1 MSVVYLVR
9 QGTTLHRKDSS
20 LLLCQGRRPV
30 EKLPAEELDRLVVLG
45 SVTLSPAAISFLLG
59 RGIDTVFLSFHGRYL
74 GRLSAG
80 TRKNVYLRLQQ
91 YDRLRDAP
99 FRLEVARRI
108 VRAKILSQA
117 GVLESRLKDG
127 PNPVLSQG
135 RERLL
140 EAAAGACRAGD
151 PASLRGFEGRAG
163 AVYFRCFEELLRT
176 PDFVFRGRNRRPPRD
191 PVNVMLSLGYTL
203 LLAALEREVEQSGLD
218 PGVGCFHDLEYG
230 RPSLVLDLQE
240 EFRVP
245 AVDLVVLRACN
256 RRVMRL
262 QDFYFPERMAEEA
275 RDLADFPELKCEAP
289 VVLTYEGYR
298 KFIGLFESR
307 CGERLS
313 VRPLAG
319 ETAAPAGGK
328 RHELRALFRRQVARY
343 VRAVKGE
350 EEYEPVVWDS
360 RR

>member
-1 MSVVYLVR
+1 MSTVYLVR
-9 QGTTLHRKDSS
+9 QGTTLNRKDSS
-20 LLLCQGRRPV
+20 LLLCQGKRPL
-30 EKLPAEELDRLVVLG
+30 EKIPAEELDRLVILG
-45 SVTLSPAAISFLLG
+45 NVTLSPAAVSFLLT
-59 RGIDTVFLSFHGRYL
+59 RGIDTVFLSFYGRYL
-74 GRLSAG
+74 GRLSSG
-80 TRKNVYLRLQQ
+80 TRKNVYLRIQQ
-91 YDRLRDAP
+91 YDRFQDAD
-99 FRLEVARRI
+99 FRLAVARRI
-108 VRAKILSQA
+108 VRAKVLSQA

-127 PNPVLSQG
+127 PNPVLSLG

-140 EAAAGACRAGD
+140 EAAASAAKAGD

-163 AVYFRCFEELLRT
+163 AVYFRCLEEMLRT
-176 PDFVFRGRNRRPPRD
+176 PEFVFRGRNRRPPKD

-218 PGVGCFHDLEYG
+218 PCVGCFHELEYG

-245 AVDLVVLRACN
+245 AVDLLVLRACN

-262 QDFYFPERMAEEA
+262 QDFYFPDRMAEEA
-275 RDLADFPELKCEAP
+275 RDLQEFAELKREAP

-313 VRPLAG
+313 IRPLDAQENG
-319 ETAAPAGGK
+319 SAGGG
-328 RHELRALFRRQVARY
+328 RHELRSLFRRQVARY
-343 VRAVKGE
+343 ARAVKGE